1 MGEGQAEP
9 LRGVL
14 DRLDGMDRLARVANP
29 VETGDLH
36 SLRLPSLQTRHV
48 ELAILG
54 VESSTHRRAGELH
67 REANHTALHLTVA
80 SFLVHHEVQG
90 TLAVAHVQQVLGKRS
105 PLVAVNPH
113 LAAAAV
119 VILVVRHPG

>member
-14 DRLDGMDRLARVANP
+14 DRLDGMDRLTRVTNP
-29 VETGDLH
+29 VKARDLH
-36 SLRLPSLQTRHV
+36 GLGLPSLQARHV

-67 REANHTALHLTVA
+67 REANHTALHLTV
-80 SFLVHHEVQG
+80 SGFLVHHEVQG
-90 TLAVAHVQQVLGKRS
+90 TLTVAHVQQVLREGA